1 MPTLVTISRE
11 LSISGLLTGN
21 SIAHHEMSPQRRV
34 QRTTLRD
41 GIDILVWE
49 GNFPQP
55 LTMHVRDDWGR
66 VQFCCALRGR
76 SHYSLVHG
84 NRRRDVVLRAGMN
97 CISYTPDS
105 RYRSTHAGLM
115 ETVTI
120 AVRPDILHD
129 LLPEMDAGLSAQIG
143 SAQYCE
149 VSRSNAQMN
158 AIAYSLMM
166 ALRNTTPSTLWLLGQ
181 SLVLVS
187 LTLAAHERADTQPD
201 TQTAQ
206 FSPSE
211 RQKLLQARDYLLA
224 DLSAAPTIAML
235 ARKTGLGVFKLK
247 RGFRQLFQHSVYG
260 LFQQER
266 MHEARRRLL
275 AGDSSVM
282 VVASDMGYANASH
295 FATAFQK
302 QFGIKPSALKLRR

>member
-1 MPTLVTISRE
+1 MSTLTTMPAE
-11 LSISGLLTGN
+11 LSISGLLSGHP
-21 SIAHHEMSPQRRV
+21 IAHNKMPTQGTV
-34 QRTTLRD
+34 QRTTLRE
-41 GIDILVWE
+41 GLDILVWE
-49 GNFPQP
+49 GHFPQP

-76 SHYSLVHG
+76 SHYSLHQG
-84 NRRRDVVLRAGMN
+84 SRRREVDLRAGMN

-105 RYRSTHAGLM
+105 RCRSTHAGTM
-115 ETVTI
+115 ETVVI

-129 LLPEMDAGLSAQIG
+129 LVPEMDASLTAQIDA
-143 SAQYCE
+143 AQCCQ
-149 VSRSNAQMN
+149 VGRSDAQMN
-158 AIAYSLMM
+158 AIAYSLMT
-166 ALRNTTPSTLWLLGQ
+166 ALRSTPPSTLWLLGQ

-187 LTLAAHERADTQPD
+187 LTLAAHKQEDAPVNQISQSD
-201 TQTAQ
+201 
-206 FSPSE
+206 
-211 RQKLLQARDYLLA
+211 RQKLLQARDFLLS

-235 ARKTGLGVFKLK
+235 ARETGLGVLKLK
-247 RGFRQLFQHSVYG
+247 RGFRELFQHSVYG

-302 QFGIKPSALKLRR
+302 QFGIRPSTLKQRR